1 MTEITVNGMT
11 CTSCATHVKDALEK
25 IPGVN
30 AAVVSYPESRAQ
42 VMADTAVSHNQ
53 LLAAIAA
60 LGYQGSIRVGD
71 FKDEPKIRDA
81 LEGAGLHI
89 AIIGSGGAAMAAAL
103 KAVEQGATVTL
114 IERGTIGGTCVN
126 IGCVPSKI
134 MIRAAHIAH
143 LRRESPFDGGIAATV
158 PAIDRSKLLAQQQAR
173 VDELRHAKYEGI
185 LDGNPAITVLH
196 GEARFKDDQSLV
208 VRLNEGGEREVT
220 FDRCLV
226 ATGASPA
233 VPPIPGLKESPYWT
247 STEAL
252 VSDTIPARLA
262 VIGSSVVAL
271 ELAQAFARLG
281 SQVTILARST
291 LFFREDPAIGEAVTA
306 AFRAE
311 GIEVLEHTQAS
322 QVAHVNGEF
331 VLTTGHGELRA
342 DKLLVATGR
351 APNTR
356 SLALDAAG
364 VTVNAQGAIVI
375 DQGMRTSNPNI
386 YAAGDCTDQP
396 QFVYVAAAAGTRAAI
411 NMTGGD
417 AALNLTAMPAVV
429 FTDPQVATVGYS
441 EAEAHHDGIE
451 TDSRTLTLDNVP
463 RALANFDTRGFIK
476 LVIEEGSGRLI
487 GVQAVA
493 PEAGELIQTAVLAI
507 RNRMT
512 VQELA
517 DQLFPYLTMVEGLKL
532 AAQTPLGEIC
542 RYRVCR
548 VMPSSRHRSPTLVSG
563 CPIAA
568 IARRSLAAVI
578 LNGRP
583 PFRPRARADAKP
595 AMVRSAINSR
605 SNSANA
611 AKMPKTSLPAAV
623 VVSMAAPWPVNTLRP
638 MPRAVRSC
646 TVLMRWRKSRPSR
659 SSFHTTSVSPGRSA
673 FRQLTKPG
681 RSSRLPDAWSS

>member
-1 MTEITVNGMT
+1 MSTLKITGMT
-11 CTSCATHVKDALEK
+11 CDSCAVHVKDALEK
-25 IPGVN
+25 VPGVQSADVSYAKGSAKLAIEVGTSPDALP
-30 AAVVSYPESRAQ
+30 AAVAGLGYRATLADAPSVSTPGG
-42 VMADTAVSHNQ
+42 
-53 LLAAIAA
+53 LLAKLRDL
-60 LGYQGSIRVGD
+60 LGRNDKTGSS
-71 FKDEPKIRDA
+71 
-81 LEGAGLHI
+81 GALHI
-89 AIIGSGGAAMAAAL
+89 AVIGSGGAAMAAAL
-103 KAVEQGATVTL
+103 KAVEQGARVTL

-126 IGCVPSKI
+126 VGCVPSKI

-143 LRRESPFDGGIAATV
+143 LRRESPFDGGIAATT
-158 PAIDRSKLLAQQQAR
+158 PTIQRTALLAQQQAR

-185 LDGNPAITVLH
+185 LEGNPAITVLH
-196 GEARFKDDQSLV
+196 GSARFKDNRNLIVQ
-208 VRLNEGGEREVT
+208 LNDGGERVVA
-220 FDRCLV
+220 FDRCLI

-233 VPPIPGLKESPYWT
+233 VPPIPGLKDTPYWT

-252 VSDTIPARLA
+252 VSETIPKRLA

-281 SQVTILARST
+281 AKVTILARST

-306 AFRAE
+306 AFRME
-311 GIEVLEHTQAS
+311 GIEVREHTQAS
-322 QVAHVNGEF
+322 QVAYINGEGDGEF
-331 VLTTGHGELRA
+331 VLTTAHGELRA

-356 SLALDAAG
+356 KLALDATG
-364 VTVNAQGAIVI
+364 VTLTPQGAIVI
-375 DQGMRTSNPNI
+375 DPGMRTSVEHI

-441 EAEAHHDGIE
+441 EAEAHHDGIK

-476 LVIEEGSGRLI
+476 LVVEEGSGRLI

-493 PEAGELIQTAVLAI
+493 PEAGELIQTAALAI

-532 AAQTPLGEIC
+532 AAQTFNKDVKQL
-542 RYRVCR
+542 
-548 VMPSSRHRSPTLVSG
+548 
-563 CPIAA
+563 
-568 IARRSLAAVI
+568 
-578 LNGRP
+578 
-583 PFRPRARADAKP
+583 
-595 AMVRSAINSR
+595 
-605 SNSANA
+605 
-611 AKMPKTSLPAAV
+611 
-623 VVSMAAPWPVNTLRP
+623 
-638 MPRAVRSC
+638 SC
-646 TVLMRWRKSRPSR
+646 CA
-659 SSFHTTSVSPGRSA
+659 G
-673 FRQLTKPG
+673 
-681 RSSRLPDAWSS
+681 